1 MQQAKAEVRA
11 TVIRRRRA
19 LSADQRQ
26 ADTNALLRHL
36 PELATTTFTAPLTV
50 CAYVPIGTE
59 PGSPEILDALVD
71 LGLRV
76 LLPVTRADQPLH
88 WGEYRAGT
96 LVDAAYGLR
105 EPAAPT
111 LAPEAISQA
120 GLILVPALAVDRR
133 GVRLG
138 RGAGFYDRS
147 LHLAAPG
154 TRLVAV
160 VRDDELVEQLPAEPH
175 DVPMTHAL
183 TPGSGLVALRFA
195 RTTE

>member
-1 MQQAKAEVRA
+1 MSVQQAKAEVRA
-11 TVIRRRRA
+11 AVIQRRRA

-26 ADTNALLRHL
+26 AEADALLQHL
-36 PELATTTFTAPLTV
+36 PQLTATAPTTV

-59 PGSPEILDALVD
+59 PGVPAMLDALID
-71 LGLRV
+71 LNIRV
-76 LLPVTRADQPLH
+76 LLPVTHADQPLH
-88 WGEYRAGT
+88 WGEYHTGQ

-105 EPAAPT
+105 EPAAPA
-111 LAPEAISQA
+111 LAPEAIAQA
-120 GLILVPALAVDRR
+120 QLILVPALAVDRH

-183 TPGSGLVALRFA
+183 TPGSGLVALGFA
-195 RTTE
+195 WAAE